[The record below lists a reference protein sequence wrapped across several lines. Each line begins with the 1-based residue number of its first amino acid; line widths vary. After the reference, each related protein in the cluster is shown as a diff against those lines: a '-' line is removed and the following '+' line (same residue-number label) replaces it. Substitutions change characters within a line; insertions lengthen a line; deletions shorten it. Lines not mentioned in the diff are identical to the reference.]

1 MKKLFG
7 VLNVLI
13 KPFLI
18 LFSAKLVLALIKVSM
33 KYEIYSLKFQND
45 IREASLNRC
54 YAILFLLILNS
65 FILAYNSNDR
75 AGKEKFLEYARKTN
89 KISCLKFVTTTPFF
103 YAEAFLLVVI
113 SAVFPTNFFYDF
125 VPKAFFD
132 GVELSA
138 EDTKLYTLIIV
149 FAALILVDFLAHLVV
164 AKEWLKGINGVIED
178 VEKGAPSYSFETVKR
193 VFRIALLYVVASVI
207 IVMFWPIFDSFNV
220 VSGGKLVFLIIFWG
234 TFSLLLVFSFF
245 SLRALIKRFFFVER
259 LKKYCKANSVPLSEI
274 VKPYSSIFVS
284 HKGANFTVEKN
295 GKKYDCKF
303 MSSLFPGSPII
314 FSDKGVGIKHTRIH
328 LFHIEL
334 FSKMKDFNYEFESEN
349 RKLLII
355 VPTPKKILSQIRGS
369 KLGEAD
375 TGEKLGEYTIYNS
388 SGFLNSLDR
397 NLL

>member
-1 MKKLFG
+1 MKKLFAI
-7 VLNVLI
+7 LNVLI
-13 KPFLI
+13 KPFLV
-18 LFSAKLVLALIKVSM
+18 LFSTKLVLALVKASDIKDV
-33 KYEIYSLKFQND
+33 
-45 IREASLNRC
+45 SLNRC
-54 YAILFLLILNS
+54 YAIFFLFILNS
-65 FILAYNSNDR
+65 FILEYNSNDM
-75 AGKEKFLEYARKTN
+75 AGKKKFLEYANKTN

-125 VPKAFFD
+125 VPKAFFS
-132 GVELSA
+132 GTELS
-138 EDTKLYTLIIV
+138 EGDVRLYTV
-149 FAALILVDFLAHLVV
+149 ILVSVVLVLIDFLDHLVV
-164 AKEWLKGINGVIED
+164 AKNWLRGINGVIED
-178 VEKGAPSYSFETVKR
+178 VENGKHSYSFATVKH

-207 IVMFWPIFDSFNV
+207 IVMYWPAFDTFNV
-220 VSGGKLVFLIIFWG
+220 VSGGKLVFLIAFWVG
-234 TFSLLLVFSFF
+234 IAVIAVGVYF
-245 SLRALIKRFFFVER
+245 SLRALIKRFFFISR

-284 HKGANFTVEKN
+284 HTGANFTVEKN

-328 LFHIEL
+328 VFHIEL
-334 FSKMKDFNYEFESEN
+334 FSKMKDFKYEFESEN
-349 RKLLII
+349 RKLLIV

-375 TGEKLGEYTIYNS
+375 TGEKLGEYTLYNS
-388 SGFLNSLDR
+388 NGFLNSLDR